1 MSVQQL
7 DTERILLAKRERLRE
22 RQRKVP
28 AAAVLRLAEMQK
40 APYPLLN
47 VVTGGEYV
55 TLLGQVT
62 YSEVYDPVGSALHLV
77 RAGVDAIAFFT
88 DTHVTDTGLDD
99 LLLVSRGIRR
109 PVLYQNYVLDEYHVA
124 ETRAAGAAAV
134 TLYAS
139 LLEPETLRR
148 TVSIA
153 LRWRMATVVQVET
166 REQIALVA
174 ELSPH
179 AIAVGN
185 PHQFD
190 TAHDLALLETLR
202 PHMPRYTQVMLLG
215 GLTHIDHVMAALDQR
230 VDALMLTSALL
241 DHPDHMTTITN
252 RIRRIQW

>member
-1 MSVQQL
+1 MAIQQL
-7 DTERILLAKRERLRE
+7 DTERILAAKRERLSE
-22 RQRKVP
+22 RQGKVP
-28 AAAVLRLAEMQK
+28 AAAVLRLAEMQR

-47 VVTGGEYV
+47 VVTGGDHV

-62 YSEVYDPVGSALHLV
+62 YGEVYDPVGSALHLI

-88 DTHVTDTGLDD
+88 DTHVYDRGLDD

-139 LLEPETLRR
+139 LLEPDVLRQ

-166 REQIALVA
+166 REQLEQVS

-190 TAHDLALLETLR
+190 TEHDLALLDTLR
-202 PHMPRYTQVMLLG
+202 PHLPRFTQVMLLG
-215 GLTHIDHVMAALDQR
+215 GLTTLDHVQAALNLR
-230 VDALMLTSALL
+230 VDALMLGSGLI
-241 DHPDHMTTITN
+241 DNPDTMAHIHE